1 MKKKT
6 TTAVARAA
14 AKKPQ
19 YLVHADPPAAN
30 MEAAARINHWHSITK
45 QAGQMAIAAA
55 LHAGM
60 ELFQAKL
67 AHPGTFE
74 QWIEANCDFSRITAY
89 RYLTLVQQALGA
101 DDLPKLADSSAK
113 KRDAAIEEFS
123 TQTDAQTLTE
133 LYADFGIVRKAPSKM
148 GGKREGAGRPKKNA
162 AADEARFVYVAREMA
177 ATHSF
182 LVPRRNGEIYAH
194 KPPLMMWLVQAGES
208 IFGEPFGSRLPTIV
222 GAFLSVLAFFSIA
235 ARLAGR
241 RVAVY
246 AVLVACTSVRFWSS
260 LGFGQIDALLTGLV
274 LSAAALFLSR
284 DGKVATAKILP
295 AFLCAGLAMLAK
307 GPVGLVLPV
316 LVVVSIRIP
325 DRGGPF
331 PALSPAQWCL
341 GFSAAHLVPGLW
353 LAAAAVFAIAAD
365 LGGTFVPVLQKLE
378 LLTLACL
385 AAVLLAFVR
394 HAG

>member
-74 QWIEANCDFSRITAY
+74 QWIEANCEFDRRTAY
-89 RYLTLVQQALGA
+89 RYLQLVQQALGA

-123 TQTDAQTLTE
+123 AQTDAQTLTE

-148 GGKREGAGRPKKNA
+148 GGRREGAGRPKKNA
-162 AADEARFVYVAREMA
+162 AADEAAELDRIANNPALLYAAIKEPLATVYRVWREKDVFARIGDGELAQVAGTLAELSSA
-177 ATHSF
+177 AT
-182 LVPRRNGEIYAH
+182 
-194 KPPLMMWLVQAGES
+194 
-208 IFGEPFGSRLPTIV
+208 
-222 GAFLSVLAFFSIA
+222 
-235 ARLAGR
+235 
-241 RVAVY
+241 
-246 AVLVACTSVRFWSS
+246 
-260 LGFGQIDALLTGLV
+260 
-274 LSAAALFLSR
+274 AAL
-284 DGKVATAKILP
+284 
-295 AFLCAGLAMLAK
+295 K
-307 GPVGLVLPV
+307 GRTG
-316 LVVVSIRIP
+316 R
-325 DRGGPF
+325 
-331 PALSPAQWCL
+331 
-341 GFSAAHLVPGLW
+341 
-353 LAAAAVFAIAAD
+353 
-365 LGGTFVPVLQKLE
+365 KK
-378 LLTLACL
+378 
-385 AAVLLAFVR
+385 
-394 HAG
+394 